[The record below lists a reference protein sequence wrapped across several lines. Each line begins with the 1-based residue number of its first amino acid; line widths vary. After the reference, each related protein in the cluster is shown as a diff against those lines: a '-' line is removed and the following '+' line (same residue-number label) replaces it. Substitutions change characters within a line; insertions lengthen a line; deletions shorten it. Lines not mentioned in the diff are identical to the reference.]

1 MTEVNFN
8 DPVWVRLT
16 KEGHGVLRD
25 WRHQYKSRFG
35 MPKVIRRKDSKGKV
49 WTSFQLWELM
59 NIFGALMFNGGPNL
73 FKNNVLRFAPP
84 E

>member
-16 KEGHGVLRD
+16 REGQSVLKD
-25 WRHQYKSRFG
+25 WRRKYKSRSG
-35 MPKVIRRKDSKGKV
+35 MPKVVRRKDSRGKV
-49 WTSFQLWELM
+49 WTSFQLWEMM
-59 NIFGALMFNGGPNL
+59 NIFGVYMSHGGPNL
-73 FKNNVLRFAPP
+73 FKDNVLRFAIP